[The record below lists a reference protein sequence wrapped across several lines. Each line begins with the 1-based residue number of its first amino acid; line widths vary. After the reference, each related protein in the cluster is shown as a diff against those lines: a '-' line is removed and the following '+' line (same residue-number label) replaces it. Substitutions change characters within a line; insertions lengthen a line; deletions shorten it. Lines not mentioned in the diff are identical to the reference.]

1 MKFRRPLAML
11 LVVLGVSV
19 GFASVMWGFA
29 STSAQ
34 KEPRQ
39 TLRQVLNDPDVMF
52 PSNPNGVSATIG
64 TLPSRRAGYGYM
76 SLASTAFQPNESGY
90 VYSNFGKAIVN
101 ANDPPQVQ
109 YWSTTVQI
117 PQGAVVTRLHIVA
130 GDIKPDVV
138 GSLAG
143 TLQLGLTASQ
153 LDLLDFSAT
162 PPSELDIVQAQSYPN
177 TPALG
182 DLGIYTGTVDL
193 NNSTAVGYATIDNSR
208 YAYHMT
214 LAIPAN
220 AVADTP
226 QTLFRSVRIEYA
238 MPSVLNLPLVQR

>member
-1 MKFRRPLAML
+1 MKFRRSLAVM
-11 LVVLGVSV
+11 LVVQCVLIGLA
-19 GFASVMWGFA
+19 GGIWGF
-29 STSAQ
+29 SRTSAQ
-34 KEPRQ
+34 KQPRESV
-39 TLRQVLNDPDVMF
+39 REVLNDPAVML
-52 PSNPNGVSATIG
+52 PSNPNGLSATIG
-64 TLPSRRAGYGYM
+64 TLPPRRAGYGYI
-76 SLASTAFQPNESGY
+76 SLASSAFQPNESGY
-90 VYSNFGKAIVN
+90 VYSNFGKAIIN
-101 ANDPPQVQ
+101 ANAPPQVQ

-117 PQGAVVTRLHIVA
+117 PQGAVVTRLHMVA

-143 TLQLGLTASQ
+143 TLQLGLIASQ

-177 TPALG
+177 TPNIG

-193 NNSTAVGYATIDNSR
+193 TNATAVSYATIDNSR

-220 AVADTP
+220 AVGATP
-226 QTLFRSVRIEYA
+226 QTLFRSARIEYA
-238 MPSVLNLPLVQR
+238 MPSVLNLLLVQR

>member
-1 MKFRRPLAML
+1 
-11 LVVLGVSV
+11 
-19 GFASVMWGFA
+19 MWGFA
-29 STSAQ
+29 RTSAQ
-34 KEPRQ
+34 KQPQES
-39 TLRQVLNDPDVMF
+39 LRQVLNDPTVMF

-64 TLPSRRAGYGYM
+64 TLPPRRPGYGYI
-76 SLASTAFQPNESGY
+76 SLASSAFHPNESGY
-90 VYSNFGKAIVN
+90 VYSNYGKAIVN
-101 ANDPPQVQ
+101 ANDPPQPQ

-117 PQGAVVTRLHIVA
+117 PHGAVVTRLHMIA
-130 GDIKPDVV
+130 GDVKPDVA

-143 TLQLGLTASQ
+143 TLQLGLTGSQ
-153 LDLLDFSAT
+153 LDLLDFNAT

-177 TPALG
+177 TPLVS

-193 NNSTAVGYATIDNSR
+193 NNPTTVRYATIDNSM

-220 AVADTP
+220 AIAATP
-226 QTLFRSVRIEYA
+226 QTLFRSVRLEYA